1 MLSLA
6 IGGSPLAGAL
16 SSLVGSL
23 GTAAAAADAAVDA
36 TTTAGVSTA
45 AADLVCVTLDRSIPP
60 Y

>member
-16 SSLVGSL
+16 SSLVGIL
-23 GTAAAAADAAVDA
+23 GTAAGAADAAVDA
-36 TTTAGVSTA
+36 TTPAGVSAA
-45 AADLVCVTLDRSIPP
+45 AADLVCVTLDKIVPP